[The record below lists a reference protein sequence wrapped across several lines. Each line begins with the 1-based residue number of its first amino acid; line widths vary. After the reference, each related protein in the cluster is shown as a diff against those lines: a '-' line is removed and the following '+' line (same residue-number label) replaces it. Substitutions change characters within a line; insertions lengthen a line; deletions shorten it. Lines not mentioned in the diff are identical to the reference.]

1 MLEYGEAYL
10 EANERI
16 IDAMAERMSDGAV
29 ALADRMAAE
38 ADEEEDEE
46 ELEDA

>member
-10 EANERI
+10 EANERMLEEMH
-16 IDAMAERMSDGAV
+16 ARMSPEAV
-29 ALADRMAAE
+29 TLAQVM
-38 ADEEEDEE
+38 ADEAIAQE